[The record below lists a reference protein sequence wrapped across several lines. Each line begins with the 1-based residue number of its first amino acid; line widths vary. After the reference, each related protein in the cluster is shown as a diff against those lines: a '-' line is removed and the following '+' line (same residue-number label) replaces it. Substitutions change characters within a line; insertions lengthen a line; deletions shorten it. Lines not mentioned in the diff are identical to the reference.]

1 MRFLARFGL
10 SLPLCFSS
18 TIQQVSLSLVF
29 GESVDV
35 SRAIHGGVYVC
46 VERCACVPGSNGTRF
61 FFILFFFLVV
71 VVVAISMGAN
81 VIRLDCLALYLS
93 QSLEKS
99 TFKIASISLS
109 SFILLS
115 SSFLLVLLSSS
126 LSSPSPSSS
135 SSSSDS
141 SSSSSSPNAFF
152 VVHRHASIKD
162 LGVTSFPFSSRIT
175 LSSSTTPFN
184 SASPVAFFSLAF
196 VFLVKL
202 FLTRPLPPHRED
214 TEYAEFED
222 RREDEDARLFVVA
235 MTRTRTRTTTASSS
249 TIRNETTQR

>member
-135 SSSSDS
+135 SSSSSDS

-235 MTRTRTRTTTASSS
+235 MTTTTTTTTASSS